1 MTARFN
7 PSYDREQVDY
17 SDPNFRMKIWTIN
30 RQSLASEEYGPWHY
44 HEEAEWI
51 AVLRGTMTIETTN
64 RHYPLQGGDV
74 VLLGS
79 NELHRSH
86 KYGPSELVY
95 IVCHVDMTAFM
106 DPSLLT
112 YYAAFTGKS
121 ANLTMLN
128 ESLSR
133 SEAKG
138 QAYELLNRMLQD
150 ITARQR
156 GYELAV
162 NVSFKMLLY
171 RLIQIDDGKVIA
183 PMDPHLAE
191 KLRPTLALIEQRLET
206 SCLIADIGRQLNYN
220 GGYLA
225 KLFKRGM
232 GMTYTSYVQMRRMK
246 RAAQLLLTETWSVT
260 EISGRVGFASPA
272 QFYQL
277 FKRYFGCSPKQFVS
291 RHGRAYVSSRGAA
304 RIRHEIVGFDFQEP
318 I

>member
-1 MTARFN
+1 MTMSF
-7 PSYDREQVDY
+7 STYDREQVDY
-17 SDPNFRMKIWTIN
+17 ADPHCRMKIWTIN
-30 RQSLASEEYGPWHY
+30 HQSQVSEEYGPWHY
-44 HEEAEWI
+44 HEEVEWI
-51 AVLRGTMTIETTN
+51 AVLKGTMTIETTN

-74 VLLGS
+74 MLLGS

-86 KYGPSELVY
+86 KYGSSELVY

-112 YYAAFTGKS
+112 YYAALTGKS
-121 ANLTMLN
+121 ANLTMLS
-128 ESLSR
+128 EPLSK
-133 SEAKG
+133 SGSKG

-150 ITARQR
+150 MTVRQR

-162 NVSFKMLLY
+162 NASFKMLLY
-171 RLIQIDDGKVIA
+171 TLIQIDERKVIA
-183 PMDPHLAE
+183 PMDPQLAE
-191 KLRPTLALIEQRLET
+191 KLRPALALIEQQLET

-220 GGYLA
+220 GSYFA

-232 GMTYTSYVQMRRMK
+232 GMTFTSYVQMRRMK

-277 FKRYFGCSPKQFVS
+277 FKRHYGCSPKQFIADQALKPAVPS
-291 RHGRAYVSSRGAA
+291 
-304 RIRHEIVGFDFQEP
+304 
-318 I
+318 